1 MYQEQ
6 KMLSLQAQD
15 RQLGYDI
22 LGRLLS
28 AAENYYLKC
37 QGKSYDYQKAN
48 YANHDIFQNANK
60 KSKEATRRELINQI
74 NIFQSSNQYFINKY
88 KFGLQPPNVQQVIN
102 DIALWKSAMTNKKD
116 IELYDGIL
124 AIISNNKYVN
134 TDNYL
139 VGNENAEYK
148 NVGRQE
154 FWSNMGTH
162 ASAAT
167 QKRIENINN
176 TENWQP
182 TLQRGNRNDPY
193 QESNMKEVNEIMKLS
208 SEANQAVFEIYK
220 YVYEYN
226 KAINQRAGIKEEIK
240 KNLNILKNIIS
251 DIHKR
256 NGGYLFPQ
264 SQLKKEDFVNDLNL
278 LYKNETNRGNK
289 QIFKDLKNLFSDDS
303 YYL

>member
-1 MYQEQ
+1 MYQDQ
-6 KMLSLQAQD
+6 RMLSLQAQD

-48 YANHDIFQNANK
+48 YASHDIFQNANK
-60 KSKEATRRELINQI
+60 KSKDTIRRELINQI
-74 NIFQSSNQYFINKY
+74 NIFQTSNQYFINKY

-102 DIALWKSAMTNKKD
+102 DIMLWKSAMTNKKD

-124 AIISNNKYVN
+124 AIINDNKYVN

-167 QKRIENINN
+167 QKRIENMHNI
-176 TENWQP
+176 ENFQP

-193 QESNMKEVNEIMKLS
+193 QDSNMKEVNEVMKLS
-208 SEANQAVFEIYK
+208 SEANQVMFEICSM
-220 YVYEYN
+220 VYEYGE
-226 KAINQRAGIKEEIK
+226 KINQRSFIIKNIGKKVIK
-240 KNLNILKNIIS
+240 LKNLIN
-251 DIHKR
+251 DIHNR
-256 NGGYLFPQ
+256 NSEYLFPQ
-264 SQLKKEDFVNDLNL
+264 SQLKKEDFLKDVNL
-278 LYKNETNRGNK
+278 LYKNETIKENK
-289 QIFKDLKNLFSDDS
+289 QIFKELKNLFSEES

>member
-1 MYQEQ
+1 MYQDQ
-6 KMLSLQAQD
+6 RMLSLQAQD

-37 QGKSYDYQKAN
+37 QGKSYDHQKAN
-48 YANHDIFQNANK
+48 YGSHDIFQNANK
-60 KSKEATRRELINQI
+60 KSKDTTRRELINQI
-74 NIFQSSNQYFINKY
+74 NIFQTSNQYFINKY

-102 DIALWKSAMTNKKD
+102 DIMLWKSAMTNKKD

-124 AIISNNKYVN
+124 AIINDNKYVN

-148 NVGRQE
+148 NLGRQE

-167 QKRIENINN
+167 QKRIENMHN
-176 TENWQP
+176 TENFQP

-193 QESNMKEVNEIMKLS
+193 QDSNMKEVNEVMKLS
-208 SEANQAVFEIYK
+208 SEANQVMFELCSM
-220 YVYEYN
+220 VYEYEQ
-226 KAINQRAGIKEEIK
+226 KINQRSFIIKNISKKVIK
-240 KNLNILKNIIS
+240 LKNLIN
-251 DIHKR
+251 DIHNR
-256 NGGYLFPQ
+256 NSEYLFPE
-264 SQLKKEDFVNDLNL
+264 SQLKKEVFLKDVNL
-278 LYKNETNRGNK
+278 LYKNETIKENK
-289 QIFKDLKNLFSDDS
+289 QIFKELKNLFSEES

>member
-6 KMLSLQAQD
+6 RMLSLQAQD

-37 QGKSYDYQKAN
+37 QGKSYDYQNAN
-48 YANHDIFQNANK
+48 YASHDIFQNANK

-74 NIFQSSNQYFINKY
+74 NIFQTSNQYFINKY
-88 KFGLQPPNVQQVIN
+88 KFGLQPPNVQQVIS
-102 DIALWKSAMTNKKD
+102 DIVLWKSSMTNKKD

-124 AIISNNKYVN
+124 AIINDNKYVN

-139 VGNENAEYK
+139 VGNENNEYK
-148 NVGRQE
+148 SVGRQE
-154 FWSNMGTH
+154 FWSNIGTH

-167 QKRIENINN
+167 QKRIENMHN
-176 TENWQP
+176 TENYQP

-193 QESNMKEVNEIMKLS
+193 QESNLKEVDEIMKLS
-208 SEANQAVFEIYK
+208 SEADQVIFDINNNL
-220 YVYEYN
+220 YEYDQ
-226 KAINQRAGIKEEIK
+226 KVNQRTLIIKDIK
-240 KNLNILKNIIS
+240 KKVYKLNILIN

-256 NGGYLFPQ
+256 NNAYLFPQ
-264 SQLKKEDFVNDLNL
+264 SQLNKKDFLRDLNA
-278 LYKNETNRGNK
+278 LYKNETIKENK
-289 QIFKDLKNLFSDDS
+289 QIFKELKNLISEDSD
-303 YYL
+303 YL